1 MVKYVHIFRFIV
13 ATLLGLT
20 LSSCSSMWINKS
32 GQLTAIISEVEE
44 SELHDI
50 YTLMRANGY
59 LMKVPGVIETTEQ
72 EAWDQYPWGKDGEF
86 KDRALPLFYVYYQ
99 YLKQEKRLRVLI
111 VEFYNKGGG
120 FSAEGLLRAD
130 QITNLLKQRFGDSLK
145 VVVRSY
151 YTGMH

>member
-1 MVKYVHIFRFIV
+1 MVKHVHIFRFIV
-13 ATLLGLT
+13 VALLGIT

-32 GQLTAIISEVEE
+32 GRLTAIISEVEE

-59 LMKVPGVIETTEQ
+59 LMKAPGVIELTEQ
-72 EAWDQYPWGKDGEF
+72 EAWDEYPWGNNGEF
-86 KDRALPLFYVYYQ
+86 KDRSLPLFSVYYQ
-99 YLKQEKRLRVLI
+99 FLKQEKRFRVLI

-130 QITNLLKQRFGDSLK
+130 QITNLLKQRFGGSLEI
-145 VVVRSY
+145 VVRSY